1 MGYTNYF
8 KKAPILDK
16 EKFKILSEELNTA
29 SGFIV
34 GEHSSANDGD
44 EMVTLCD
51 GVGEGSPIF
60 TEDVIRFNGDAS
72 QGHDH
77 ETFII
82 KRESQDE
89 DIRNEGLVFEFCKTN
104 RKPYDIMVQLS
115 MLRLKHHFPETKI
128 SSDGDSE
135 DWKNG
140 RKLYKKIF
148 GTAAPKMNK

>member
-1 MGYTNYF
+1 M
-8 KKAPILDK
+8 
-16 EKFKILSEELNTA
+16 
-29 SGFIV
+29 
-34 GEHSSANDGD
+34 
-44 EMVTLCD
+44 
-51 GVGEGSPIF
+51 
-60 TEDVIRFNGDAS
+60 
-72 QGHDH
+72 
-77 ETFII
+77 
-82 KRESQDE
+82 KRL
-89 DIRNEGLVFEFCKTN
+89 RHVCEFCKTN

>member
-1 MGYTNYF
+1 MGYTNSF

-60 TEDVIRFNGDAS
+60 NEKVICFNGDAS
-72 QGHDH
+72 KGHDH
-77 ETFII
+77 ETFVIDNGGSDHG
-82 KRESQDE
+82 R
-89 DIRNEGLVFEFCKTN
+89 
-104 RKPYDIMVQLS
+104 
-115 MLRLKHHFPETKI
+115 LR
-128 SSDGDSE
+128 
-135 DWKNG
+135 
-140 RKLYKKIF
+140 
-148 GTAAPKMNK
+148 

>member
-1 MGYTNYF
+1 MGYSNYYYT
-8 KKAPILDK
+8 KPILDK
-16 EKFKILSEELNTA
+16 DKFKILSEELSVA

-34 GEHSSANDGD
+34 GEHSSANEGD

-60 TEDVIRFNGDAS
+60 NDDVICFNGDAS
-72 QGHDH
+72 KGHDH
-77 ETFII
+77 ETFVID
-82 KRESQDE
+82 RESKD
-89 DIRNEGLVFEFCKTN
+89 DAGRDGLVFQFCKTA

-128 SSDGDSE
+128 SSDGDSA

-148 GTAAPKMNK
+148 GTAAPKMNR